1 MKGANNIFCHA
12 AEDRHWTIIFA
23 NLASLETQWRMSS
36 ILRKQLCSKNV
47 VRTCHSFQ
55 EPSSTFQIHAMG
67 LVRILWLCKR
77 QQAHRICW
85 VPMKIH
91 VVFLI
96 LKVCN
101 CQQQH
106 RLFFGT
112 ILTLLFVVLVKVK
125 KENYFSL
132 NHSARALEIFVI
144 PQKYSESMNDLFSVN
159 MREAWW
165 ERDRGIYVIQ

>member
-1 MKGANNIFCHA
+1 
-12 AEDRHWTIIFA
+12 
-23 NLASLETQWRMSS
+23 
-36 ILRKQLCSKNV
+36 
-47 VRTCHSFQ
+47 
-55 EPSSTFQIHAMG
+55 
-67 LVRILWLCKR
+67 
-77 QQAHRICW
+77 
-85 VPMKIH
+85 MKIH

-159 MREAWW
+159 MREA
-165 ERDRGIYVIQ
+165 